1 MHVRIIKQSSEAHI
15 VALFQNRALIISRS
29 HFSIILLSL
38 VQMSWPTT
46 MLIWF
51 ISVLTNGQN
60 LPHGGFGVFCA
71 PLFIVKAQ
79 HVISLRLSRRPVCV
93 SDLCHT
99 HTFPLSCWRTWI
111 YLSVLKNSRYMC
123 TMNLLFILFHLSL
136 GLFITLFILWSQ
148 LCSYLT
154 ALNHSV
160 SGLLGPLPTPR
171 GFSVIYTCL
180 VLEQMGRLFFCLID
194 CCDQFLFSS
203 PFLFCRCRAEIV
215 IEHIDRSAVGS
226 IDRQGQSPGQWKM
239 ALPSS
244 LQHLSG
250 GSFLFLNLSLISSL
264 RAFRIIPASVSILP
278 LPLISKVFR
287 AEMDGEESR
296 YRACRQSTL
305 HVRVQTLSW
314 HHAVKMKQ

>member
-1 MHVRIIKQSSEAHI
+1 MHVRLIKQSSEAHI

-111 YLSVLKNSRYMC
+111 VELVCSEE
-123 TMNLLFILFHLSL
+123 LSL
-136 GLFITLFILWSQ
+136 
-148 LCSYLT
+148 YV
-154 ALNHSV
+154 HH
-160 SGLLGPLPTPR
+160 
-171 GFSVIYTCL
+171 
-180 VLEQMGRLFFCLID
+180 E
-194 CCDQFLFSS
+194 
-203 PFLFCRCRAEIV
+203 
-215 IEHIDRSAVGS
+215 S
-226 IDRQGQSPGQWKM
+226 IIHP
-239 ALPSS
+239 
-244 LQHLSG
+244 
-250 GSFLFLNLSLISSL
+250 ISSL
-264 RAFRIIPASVSILP
+264 PRSLYNSVHFVESVVFLSYSPKSQRERASRASPHSWWFFCNLYLSGVGADGPPVFLPYWLLWPVPLFFSISFLSLPSRDSYWAYWPIGCRLYRSPRSKSRPMKNGPPVLSPASFWRLVSI
-278 LPLISKVFR
+278 S
-287 AEMDGEESR
+287 
-296 YRACRQSTL
+296 
-305 HVRVQTLSW
+305 
-314 HHAVKMKQ
+314 